1 MYKSICEKA
10 AKKKK
15 PDIYT
20 LLIKVKIA
28 QYNVSFLVTVCRYHL

>member
-10 AKKKK
+10 AKKKN
-15 PDIYT
+15 DIYT